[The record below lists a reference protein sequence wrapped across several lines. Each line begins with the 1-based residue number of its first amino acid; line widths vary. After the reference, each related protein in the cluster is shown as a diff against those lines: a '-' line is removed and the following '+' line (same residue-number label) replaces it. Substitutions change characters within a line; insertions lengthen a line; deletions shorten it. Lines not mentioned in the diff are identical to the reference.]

1 MNGRRILIDTSVWI
15 EYFRN
20 KSDGL
25 SKEVDAILSYDEV
38 VVPKVVI
45 AELVQGARSEKE
57 ISVVEG
63 FVGAFNVV
71 DHKEGTWERAG
82 KISYS
87 IRKKGRQA
95 NLTDCYIAVIARDN
109 QSHVL
114 TLDQHF
120 KDIKDTA
127 GIKLLGFN
135 GDQLSKE
142 Q

>member
-1 MNGRRILIDTSVWI
+1 MSGRRILIDTSVWI

-20 KSDGL
+20 KSDVL
-25 SKEVDAILSYDEV
+25 SEQVDAILSYDEV

-82 KISYS
+82 KISYG

-95 NLTDCYIAVIARDN
+95 NLADCYIAVIARDN
-109 QSHVL
+109 QSYIL

-120 KDIKDTA
+120 KDIKDMA
-127 GIKLLGFN
+127 GIKLLGFH
-135 GDQLSKE
+135 GDQSSKK
-142 Q
+142 

>member
-1 MNGRRILIDTSVWI
+1 MSGRRILIDTSVWI

-20 KSDGL
+20 KSDAL
-25 SKEVDAILSYDEV
+25 SKQVDAILSYDEV

-82 KISYS
+82 RISYG
-87 IRKKGRQA
+87 IKKKGRQA
-95 NLTDCYIAVIARDN
+95 NLADCYIAVIARDN
-109 QSHVL
+109 QCHIL

-120 KDIKDTA
+120 KDIKDMA
-127 GIKLLGFN
+127 GIKLLGFH
-135 GDQLSKE
+135 GDQLSKK
-142 Q
+142 